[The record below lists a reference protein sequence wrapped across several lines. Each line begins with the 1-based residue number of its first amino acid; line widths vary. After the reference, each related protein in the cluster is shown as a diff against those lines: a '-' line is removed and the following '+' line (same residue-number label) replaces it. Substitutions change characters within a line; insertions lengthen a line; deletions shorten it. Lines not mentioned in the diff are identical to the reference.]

1 MRPRAPKGVVP
12 ETALDAGDRKAT
24 IADAIAAP
32 AAAKKLTPGVA
43 ADPAGPGLH
52 VHTGLK

>member
-1 MRPRAPKGVVP
+1 MRLRAAKGAVP

-32 AAAKKLTPGVA
+32 GAAKNRHLALRRIRQEPGCMFTRV
-43 ADPAGPGLH
+43 
-52 VHTGLK
+52 